1 MKKLTAEKEQPLRD
15 FTDENY
21 AQGSFAF
28 SRLLREG
35 EIRVNGARVNKNVTL
50 AAGDEVT
57 WFTTPKE
64 EARPFYA
71 VVYEDENV
79 LVADK
84 FAGVNAEALARA
96 LAERGARPV
105 HRLDRN
111 TCGLM
116 AFART
121 DAAERA
127 LLAAFRARR
136 VHKEYEAL
144 CFFPFAERH
153 AVCTAY
159 LQKDARAARV
169 RVFAE
174 AGRGREKIV
183 TEYTAEGAG
192 EVVRVRILLHS
203 GKTHQIRAHMA
214 FLGHPVVG
222 DEKYGNEAMNKKYRV
237 RRQIL
242 VAKRL
247 SFFAG
252 GPLAYLDGREFVSSF
267 SAALPK
273 D

>member
-1 MKKLTAEKEQPLRD
+1 M
-15 FTDENY
+15 
-21 AQGSFAF
+21 
-28 SRLLREG
+28 
-35 EIRVNGARVNKNVTL
+35 
-50 AAGDEVT
+50 
-57 WFTTPKE
+57 
-64 EARPFYA
+64 
-71 VVYEDENV
+71 

-96 LAERGARPV
+96 LEERGARPV

-222 DEKYGNEAMNKKYRV
+222 DEKYGNEALNKKYRV